1 MSPSNRSSSSLSIS
15 SPGCKL
21 ASSTC
26 IKGNGNDDSSDLSVV
41 SDGGSSSADV
51 VVSGVVHSSG
61 DMRSNSIATLRI
73 KAKEH
78 LESINKGFTTMV

>member
-1 MSPSNRSSSSLSIS
+1 MSPSNRSSSSLSIN

-26 IKGNGNDDSSDLSVV
+26 IKGNNDDSSDLSVV

-51 VVSGVVHSSG
+51 VVSGVVHSSSG
-61 DMRSNSIATLRI
+61 DIRSNSIASLRI

-78 LESINKGFTTMV
+78 LESINKGLTTMV

>member
-1 MSPSNRSSSSLSIS
+1 MSPSNRSSSSLSIN

-51 VVSGVVHSSG
+51 VVSVHSSG

>member
-1 MSPSNRSSSSLSIS
+1 M
-15 SPGCKL
+15 
-21 ASSTC
+21 
-26 IKGNGNDDSSDLSVV
+26 SVV
-41 SDGGSSSADV
+41 SDGGSSSNQLQCPGTSADV
-51 VVSGVVHSSG
+51 VVSGVVHHSG

>member
-1 MSPSNRSSSSLSIS
+1 MSPSNRSSSSLSIN

-26 IKGNGNDDSSDLSVV
+26 IKGNDDSSDLSIV